1 MRYFLIPF
9 IFCFNSL
16 TFASPIDTALKHQI
30 EKFNLRPTPILKP
43 NPNKAQVELGE
54 KLFNETKLSG
64 NNRVSCSSC
73 HTVNGVTSDSLP
85 MSRTENNRGIL
96 RRNTPALFNLGLPE
110 TENMF
115 LDGRV
120 HFDSKKKIFTTPEP
134 DLNGASPKA
143 HLITKALSSAL
154 SAQAL
159 FPLLAHNEMLG
170 LPGENEIANAP
181 NRVEAWRLIV
191 ARLKSPEYSKLF
203 QQAYPTIPR
212 EKITIGH
219 VAEAIGAFEKE
230 KFIAINS
237 PFERYLRGD
246 KKAMTPDQKR
256 GLFLFMGSGKCINC
270 HNGPG
275 LGNNKLFASIAA
287 PQWGEAPL
295 KLDTGRAEVTKKPA
309 HNFFFKVP
317 ALTNVALTAP
327 YMHNGSFQ
335 TLREII
341 EHYNHISGSL
351 NDFEV
356 SNDRRG
362 KIPVEVAIEKNPAKI
377 DDIWLSSQSGLT
389 PKLQNRLFLTPP
401 EKHYLEIFLR
411 EAMSDPAWVKKS
423 KLNGLRNH

>member
-1 MRYFLIPF
+1 MRYILIPF
-9 IFCFNSL
+9 LLSFNSL
-16 TFASPIDTALKHQI
+16 TQASPIDLAIGKQI
-30 EKFNLRPTPILKP
+30 KKFNLRPIPLLKP
-43 NPNKAQVELGE
+43 NPNRSQVELGA
-54 KLFNETKLSG
+54 KLFSETKLSG
-64 NNRVSCSSC
+64 NNRVSCISC
-73 HTVNGVTSDSLP
+73 HTVSGVSSDSLP
-85 MSRTENNRGIL
+85 MSRTENNLGIL

-110 TENMF
+110 VSHMF

-120 HFDSKKKIFTTPEP
+120 HFDSPKKIFTTPEP

-143 HLITKALSSAL
+143 HQITGPLTSAL

-159 FPLLAHNEMLG
+159 FPMMAHNEMLG
-170 LPGENEIANAP
+170 LPGENDIADAP
-181 NRVEAWRLIV
+181 NRIEAWKLLV
-191 ARLKSPEYSKLF
+191 ARLNSTEYTKLF
-203 QQAYPTIPR
+203 KQAYPDVPR
-212 EKITIGH
+212 NKITIGH
-219 VAEAIGAFEKE
+219 VAEAIGSFEKE
-230 KFIAINS
+230 NFSAVNS
-237 PFERYLRGD
+237 PLERYLRGD
-246 KKAMTPDQKR
+246 KHAMTADQKR
-256 GLFLFMGSGKCINC
+256 GFFLFMGSGKCINC
-270 HNGPG
+270 HSGPG

-295 KLDTGRAEVTKKPA
+295 KLDTGRAEVTKKSA

-335 TLREII
+335 TLREVI

-356 SNDRRG
+356 SNNRRN
-362 KIPVEVAIEKNPAKI
+362 KIPVEVDIEKHPARI

-411 EAMSDPAWVKKS
+411 EALSDPAWVKKS
-423 KLNGLRNH
+423 KLNGSLNR